1 MRLFKPSGAVGLELD
16 TGVIRAV
23 EVSGTLRSSTLVKAG
38 QVEIPP
44 EAVVEG
50 VIEDVE
56 VVAGALNKLWSK
68 AGFDSREVVLGVS
81 NQGVLMRLANFP
93 KMPGD
98 KLAKMLRY
106 QAGEYFPIPL
116 EELVLDYAVAGE
128 VRGETGAQM
137 EVLMVAARQDM
148 LGKHLQALFAASL
161 TPKVVDASPL
171 ALMRT
176 LPESRL
182 SGTLILADVSNGM
195 STLLLITGGVPRVVR
210 MIPNVPQY
218 STGKSDYILGAVL
231 ESAQQVASTL
241 ADERDPGDLW
251 SQRGAVLAN
260 EIKSSIGYYIA
271 RREAISVDCLFL
283 SGHGAMLDGLPEFF
297 ASELGVQVEI
307 INPLAGFK
315 EPVQAQNI
323 DWVSRGPAFAASIG
337 LALRGLEN

>member
-23 EVSGTLRSSTLVKAG
+23 EVSGTLRSTALVKAG
-38 QVEIPP
+38 QVETPP

-56 VVAGALNKLWSK
+56 AVAGALDKLWSK
-68 AGFDSREVVLGVS
+68 AGFGSREVVLGVS

-128 VRGETGAQM
+128 VRGETGAHM

-148 LGKHLQALFAASL
+148 LGKYLQALSAASL

-176 LPESRL
+176 LPDSRL
-182 SGTLILADVSNGM
+182 SGTVILADISNGM
-195 STLLLITGGVPRVVR
+195 STLLLVIGGVPRVVR
-210 MIPNVPQY
+210 MMPNVPQY
-218 STGKSDYILGAVL
+218 SVGKSDYAVGAVL
-231 ESAQQVASTL
+231 EAEQQVASAL
-241 ADERDPGDLW
+241 AEGEPGDLW
-251 SQRGAVLAN
+251 FQRGAVLAS
-260 EIKSSIGYYIA
+260 EIRSSIGYYIA
-271 RREAISVDCLFL
+271 QREAISVDCLFL
-283 SGHGAMLDGLPEFF
+283 SGRGAMVDGLPEFF
-297 ASELGVQVEI
+297 GSELGVPVEI

-315 EPVQAQNI
+315 EPVQARNI
-323 DWVSRGPAFAASIG
+323 DWTRRGPAFAATIG